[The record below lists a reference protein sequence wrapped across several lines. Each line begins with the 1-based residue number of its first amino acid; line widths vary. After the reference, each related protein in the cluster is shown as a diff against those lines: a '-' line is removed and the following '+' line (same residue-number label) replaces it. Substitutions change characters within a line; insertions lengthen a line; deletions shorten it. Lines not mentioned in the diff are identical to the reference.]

1 MVTIAHIQNSNMS
14 QRLSGHFSIFGL
26 FFFALKSLLGITKHW
41 ICEKFAILSLKPQSR
56 VRSLIY
62 QTWAIKQSLSLQSVT

>member
-1 MVTIAHIQNSNMS
+1 MVTVAHIQNSNMS
-14 QRLSGHFSIFGL
+14 QRLSGHFSTFGL
-26 FFFALKSLLGITKHW
+26 FFFVLKSPLGITKHW